1 MRIFAGFTLRQFGYS
16 ILAFIIAVAV
26 SVWMTARAGADT
38 VQSLIERADQA
49 MYAAKLGGRNRVI
62 CSGPAG
68 PTLVRTKAAPKM

>member
-1 MRIFAGFTLRQFGYS
+1 VSRLDVHVGDNEPLTVS
-16 ILAFIIAVAV
+16 IGVAIR
-26 SVWMTARAGADT
+26 TPADT

>member
-1 MRIFAGFTLRQFGYS
+1 MRTLALPTLDEVRAARERIRG
-16 ILAFIIAVAV
+16 VAIR
-26 SVWMTARAGADT
+26 TPADT